1 MLEQQTQIEAQHIK
15 DVLWG
20 DTMEMLETSI
30 LATGDEDAIASLID
44 LQVRL
49 AGLGI
54 HGGEWTQAQLNGYRK
69 LLHNWGANGV
79 GDPTPEVG
87 LTYGDHPVWMVGCSS
102 SETGMTMWIGIE
114 PDGYTH
120 S

>member
-54 HGGEWTQAQLNGYRK
+54 HGGEWTQAQLSSYRK
-69 LLHNWGANGV
+69 TLHRWGANKV
-79 GDPTPEVG
+79 GDPSMEFGTAG
-87 LTYGDHPVWMVGCSS
+87 NDHPVWMVQCGS
-102 SETGMTMWIGIE
+102 MWIGIE

>member
-1 MLEQQTQIEAQHIK
+1 MKQQLISIK
-15 DVLWG
+15 DALWG
-20 DTMEMLETSI
+20 DSMEMLETSI

-54 HGGEWTQAQLNGYRK
+54 HGGEWTQAQLSSYRK
-69 LLHNWGANGV
+69 TLHRWGANGV
-79 GDPTPEVG
+79 GDPVMEFGTAG
-87 LTYGDHPVWMVGCSS
+87 NDHPVWMMECSS